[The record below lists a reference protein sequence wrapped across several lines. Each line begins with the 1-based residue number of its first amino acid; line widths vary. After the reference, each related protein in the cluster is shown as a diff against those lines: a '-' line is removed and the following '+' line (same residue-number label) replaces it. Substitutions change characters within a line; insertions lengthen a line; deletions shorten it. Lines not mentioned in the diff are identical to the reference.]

1 MSWGLVRSGLAVHL
15 ADTARL
21 AVLALPVAVLVLLLR
36 HPVLDPAF
44 QRPALHFAVVTL
56 AAGAAAL
63 VAGLVLLVAERLRDT
78 RAFLLGLG
86 FWAIAGFFFI
96 HGLLTPG
103 VLFQQA
109 STGIGWAPLVGL
121 ALGAVFIVLSTVRRL
136 DEGGAVFRHRRAL
149 VLLLAGV
156 WTAFLVLSVAAPRSL
171 EGHASSLASAW
182 GARAGHGGGEGSG
195 AAAPPPADM
204 YGAAVSDEYG
214 TPAHGAQHGEGEGTA
229 VAGQAGAVT
238 AGATAAA
245 AAAPP
250 PSPWLAAGLVAGT
263 AALLTV
269 AALRYARQY
278 RLGRLPLHATI
289 LAGIVLLLESLLS
302 FAFASVWRVSWWEY
316 HLLVLLGASAILAG
330 IVADYRRGLDVTR
343 TVTGLLLGEAVEVL
357 ERSYS
362 EVLTGLV
369 AAVEARDP
377 YTKGH
382 SEKVAR
388 LAAQV
393 GERLGLAPER
403 VRTLYQAG
411 LLHDIGKIAIPD
423 AILNKPD
430 RLTAEESAL
439 VRAHPVRSEE
449 MVRRLPSLRPTLAA
463 VRWHH
468 ERLDGSGYP
477 DGLRGEA
484 IPLEARILAVADV
497 FDAMTSGRS
506 YRPAFPPGAVLA
518 YLRSGAGR
526 LFDPRCVDAL
536 CAVVEA
542 PVPVPRQA
550 APAPGHLHAKA

>member
-1 MSWGLVRSGLAVHL
+1 MSRGLVRSGLAVHL
-15 ADTARL
+15 ADTVRL

-36 HPVLDPAF
+36 HPVLDPTF
-44 QRPALHFAVVTL
+44 RRPALHFAVVTL

-109 STGIGWAPLVGL
+109 SNGIGWAPLMGL

-156 WTAFLVLSVAAPRSL
+156 WTAFLVLSVAAPRFL

-195 AAAPPPADM
+195 AAAPPADM
-204 YGAAVSDEYG
+204 YGAGYAVSDEYG
-214 TPAHGAQHGEGEGTA
+214 TPAHGAQHGEGGGGAGTDA
-229 VAGQAGAVT
+229 AWPAR
-238 AGATAAA
+238 TAATT

-316 HLLVLLGASAILAG
+316 HLLVLLGTSLILAG

-343 TVTGLLLGEAVEVL
+343 SVTGLLLGEAVEVL

-388 LAAQV
+388 LAARV

-430 RLTAEESAL
+430 RLTAEEYAL
-439 VRAHPVRSEE
+439 VRTHPVRSEE

-484 IPLEARILAVADV
+484 IPLEARIMAVADV

-550 APAPGHLHAKA
+550 APAPGRLHAKA